1 MSFSRG
7 RICSSKPPLL
17 RPDFIN
23 TTEVHGG
30 KSVSNNR
37 QTEKTTTTNTQV
49 PGGENA
55 PQKPEDKKTELPIGD
70 DLARL
75 LKCAEKGDVTALP
88 LLRRVLDECPAIWE
102 GYGDLSLQAQ
112 GALVKL
118 AGGNNLLLCES
129 LMRKLS
135 ALKSELMG
143 ESPSALDRLLAGRV
157 ASSWLQISYYD
168 AILVQAKQCST
179 AQAKLLQHQQ
189 DAAHRRYLSAIKT
202 LATVRKLLTPARSPI
217 EIARKLTGERA
228 GLRLCQAP
236 VEAGIPVAN

>member
-1 MSFSRG
+1 
-7 RICSSKPPLL
+7 
-17 RPDFIN
+17 
-23 TTEVHGG
+23 
-30 KSVSNNR
+30 VSNNP
-37 QTEKTTTTNTQV
+37 QTEQTATANTEV
-49 PGGENA
+49 PGAENDPTS
-55 PQKPEDKKTELPIGD
+55 PQGREMDLPTGD

-75 LKCAEKGDVTALP
+75 LKRAEKGDVTVLP

-143 ESPSALDRLLAGRV
+143 ESPSALEKLLACRV

-168 AILVQAKQCST
+168 AMLVEAKQCSP

-217 EIARKLTGERA
+217 EIASKLGGERS
-228 GLRLCQAP
+228 GLRLRQAP
-236 VEAGIPVAN
+236 VEEGVPIAN